1 MYLKSKLLVFILLF
15 SSNMFSQKNSPKKA
29 SLLSMACPGLGQ
41 LYNKKYWKT
50 PIVVGS
56 IGGAIYAHN
65 FYNNKFKQYK
75 EAYITRTDG
84 DDSTI
89 DDYLNYS
96 ESGLI
101 TLQDYYRNQKD
112 LSIIIGSIIY
122 LLNIADAYVDAHL
135 FEYNVNENLSLDFE
149 PYFNHQN
156 NTLQL
161 ISLKLK
167 LKEY

>member
-1 MYLKSKLLVFILLF
+1 MFLKLKLLVFILLF
-15 SSNMFSQKNSPKKA
+15 SSNIFSQNNSPKKA

-50 PIVVGS
+50 PIVMAS

-65 FYNNKFKQYK
+65 FYNNKFETYK
-75 EAYITRTDG
+75 EAYIIRTDG
-84 DDSTI
+84 DDSTV
-89 DDYLNYS
+89 DEYLNYS

-101 TLQDYYRNQKD
+101 SLQDYYRNQKD
-112 LSIIIGSIIY
+112 LSIIIGAIIY

-135 FEYNVNENLSLDFE
+135 FEYNINENLSINFE
-149 PYFNHQN
+149 PYLNNQN
-156 NTLQL
+156 NSLQL

-167 LKEY
+167 LKE

>member
-1 MYLKSKLLVFILLF
+1 MYLKLKLLVFILLF
-15 SSNMFSQKNSPKKA
+15 SSNIFSQNNSPKTA

-41 LYNKKYWKT
+41 FYNKKYWKT
-50 PIVVGS
+50 PIVITS

-65 FYNNKFKQYK
+65 FYNNKFQKYK
-75 EAYITRTDG
+75 EAYIIRTDG

-89 DDYLNYS
+89 DEYLNYS

-112 LSIIIGSIIY
+112 LSIIIGAIIY

-135 FEYNVNENLSLDFE
+135 FEYNINENLSLDFQ
-149 PYFNHQN
+149 PFLNTKN
-156 NTLQL
+156 NTLEL
-161 ISLKLK
+161 ISLKIK
-167 LKEY
+167 LRE

>member
-1 MYLKSKLLVFILLF
+1 MYLKLKFIVFVLLF
-15 SSNMFSQKNSPKKA
+15 SSNIFSQNNSPKKA

-41 LYNKKYWKT
+41 FYNKKYWKT
-50 PIVVGS
+50 PIVMAS

-65 FYNNKFKQYK
+65 FYNNKFEAYK
-75 EAYITRTDG
+75 EAYIIRTDG

-112 LSIIIGSIIY
+112 LSIIIGAIIY

-149 PYFNHQN
+149 PYFYHEN

-167 LKEY
+167 LKE

>member
-1 MYLKSKLLVFILLF
+1 MYLKIKFIILTLLF
-15 SSNMFSQKNSPKKA
+15 STNIFCQQKSPSKA
-29 SLLSMACPGLGQ
+29 SLLSTACPGLGQ
-41 LYNKKYWKT
+41 IYNKKYWKT
-50 PIVVGS
+50 PIILGC
-56 IGGAIYAHN
+56 IGGAIYGFN
-65 FYNNKFKQYK
+65 FYNKKFNDFK
-75 EAYITRTDG
+75 EAYIIRTDN
-84 DDSTI
+84 DDSTV

-96 ESGLI
+96 ETNLI

-167 LKEY
+167 LKE

>member
-1 MYLKSKLLVFILLF
+1 MSFKLKFIIFVLLF
-15 SSNMFSQKNSPKKA
+15 SSNIFSQSNSIKKA

-41 LYNKKYWKT
+41 IYNEKYWKT
-50 PIVVGS
+50 PIIIAS

-65 FYNNKFKQYK
+65 FYNNKFQDYK
-75 EAYITRTDG
+75 EAYIIRTDG
-84 DDSTI
+84 DKSTI
-89 DDYLNYS
+89 DRYLNYS
-96 ESGLI
+96 ENGLI

-112 LSIIIGSIIY
+112 LSIIIGAIIY

-135 FEYNVNENLSLDFE
+135 FEYNVNENRSLHFE
-149 PYFNHQN
+149 PSFNHQK

-167 LKEY
+167 LKE